1 MSGTHRCATAER
13 IGAAHCA
20 VRDIPLPRATARGR
34 IGGVHTL
41 DNPVWAAL
49 TGPQAAL
56 GERYGRSARYLPDVS
71 PFAAVAD
78 PADPDAWRGLAG
90 PAGDG
95 YQPLLAAPV
104 LTEVP
109 GWRQVRS
116 IDGFQLVGATVRGA
130 ADPEALV
137 LTGSDGPEILDL
149 VERTRPGPFGR
160 RTPEMG
166 TYLGLRCDG
175 KLAAMAGERMR
186 LDGYTE
192 VSAVCTDPAYRGAG
206 LASRLI
212 GAVVAGIAARGEVPF
227 LHVAGT
233 NTGALRLYEQL
244 GFTVRTPIT
253 FGVYA
258 L

>member
-1 MSGTHRCATAER
+1 MH
-13 IGAAHCA
+13 
-20 VRDIPLPRATARGR
+20 P
-34 IGGVHTL
+34 L

-95 YQPLLAAPV
+95 YEPLLAAPV
-104 LTEVP
+104 LTGVP
-109 GWRQVRS
+109 GWRQVRA
-116 IDGFQLVGATVRGA
+116 IDGFQLVGTTVRGA

-137 LTGSDGPEILDL
+137 LAGADVPEILDL

-166 TYLGLRCDG
+166 TYLGLRRDG

-186 LDGYTE
+186 LDGFTE

-212 GAVVAGIAARGEVPF
+212 GAVVAGIVARGEVPF
-227 LHVAGT
+227 LHVAAT